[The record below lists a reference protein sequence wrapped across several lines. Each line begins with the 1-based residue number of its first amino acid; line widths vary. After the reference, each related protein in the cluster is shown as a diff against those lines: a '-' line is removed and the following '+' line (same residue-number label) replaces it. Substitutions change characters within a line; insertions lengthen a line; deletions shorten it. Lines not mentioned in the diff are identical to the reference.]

1 MDWSIVLEVIASIVM
16 LGLIVICVWG
26 GFLLEKDK
34 HEAWKARK
42 AEWNKNHEN
51 TTKS

>member
-26 GFLLEKDK
+26 GVLLEKDK
-34 HEAWKARK
+34 QERWKQRRK
-42 AEWNKNHEN
+42 EWMDKDNGKN
-51 TTKS
+51 